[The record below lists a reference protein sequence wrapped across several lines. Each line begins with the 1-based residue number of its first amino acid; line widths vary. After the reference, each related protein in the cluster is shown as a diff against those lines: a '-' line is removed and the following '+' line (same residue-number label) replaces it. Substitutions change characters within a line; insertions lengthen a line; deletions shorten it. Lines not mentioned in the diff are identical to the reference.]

1 MDAEPAPAALRAG
14 GILTIDLSA
23 LRRNYQT
30 LRARARGAECAA
42 VVKADAYG
50 LGMARIAPVLR
61 DAGCRTFF
69 VAHVDGGIAL
79 RGVLGQMPTIAVL
92 HGPPPGTEA
101 LFAEY
106 DLVPVLNSLE
116 QIAFWRGAG
125 GHAFL
130 HVDTGMSRFGLAPCD
145 VATLA
150 DDPALL
156 RGVNIGLVMS
166 HLACADTPA
175 HHANTMQRDLFER
188 LRQRLPPAPASLA
201 ASSGIFLG
209 AEYHLDMVRPGAA
222 LYGIAP
228 DDSGANPMA
237 PVVRLQGCVVQVRS
251 IPAGAT
257 VGYGATFRAAAERR
271 IATVAAGYAD
281 GFTRVF
287 GNRGAVWLD
296 GTRLPIVGR
305 VSMDSITVDVTD
317 HAGPPVGPGTLVDLI
332 GPDNPLDAVAAV
344 GGTIGYEL
352 LTSLGR
358 RYDRR
363 YIGA

>member
-1 MDAEPAPAALRAG
+1 MDVVPAPAALRAG
-14 GILTIDLSA
+14 GVLTIDLVA

-30 LRARARGAECAA
+30 LRQRAPGAECAA

-50 LGMARIAPVLR
+50 LGAAWIAPALR
-61 DAGCRTFF
+61 RAGCRTFF
-69 VAHVDGGIAL
+69 VAHVDEGIAL
-79 RGVLGQMPTIAVL
+79 RGALAQGPVIAVL

-101 LFAEY
+101 LFVEH

-116 QIAFWRGAG
+116 QIAGWRAVGRIAY
-125 GHAFL
+125 L
-130 HVDTGMSRFGLAPCD
+130 HVDTGMSRFGLAASE
-145 VATLA
+145 VTALA

-156 RGVNIGLVMS
+156 RGVPVGLVMS

-175 HHANTMQRDLFER
+175 HAANPAQLALFER
-188 LRQRLPPAPASLA
+188 LRARLPPAPASLA

-209 AEYHLDMVRPGAA
+209 GAYHFDMVRPGAA

-228 DDSGANPMA
+228 DDSGTNPMA
-237 PVVRLQGCVVQVRS
+237 PVMRLQGCVAQVRS

-257 VGYGATFRAAAERR
+257 VGYGATYRSAGERR

-281 GFTRVF
+281 GFARAF
-287 GNRGAVWLD
+287 SNRGAVWLR

-317 HAGPPVGPGTLVDLI
+317 YPGPPIAPGALVDLI

-344 GGTIGYEL
+344 AGTIGYEL

-358 RYDRR
+358 RYERS